1 MKSFRLPRLPSRSI
15 REWPVIRLIAVI
27 SFFGQLYFFVPVMT
41 PYLLQRQ
48 LTIAEIAGL
57 QTTLLLTQLVMELP
71 TGIIADR
78 LGHAWSYRLALATL
92 VIGEVVFLFSRDY
105 PAFLA
110 AQIVTGTGYAFASGS
125 VDALIYESLPE
136 TDRTIGMQRAR
147 GWIGAATHSASV
159 VAYSI
164 GGVIT
169 ASQTIPRMTI
179 TIVMGIGA
187 LAIATLLSLLLR
199 EAPHLA
205 RIARPTSVG
214 LLRRAGSVVR
224 VNRDVQR
231 LLTLSLLTNAFGAHL
246 LVFYQQYFLDTGV
259 EGIWFG
265 LALSLGSIVA
275 IAAQLHAWRLSA
287 TLGTS
292 RALLVATVLPGVLY
306 LSMAVVGHPVIAVGL
321 FIVQWGAIHLAGPL
335 FSGLFNA
342 HLPDEARATSLSLIN
357 AIVTIYIGSMGLL
370 LGWLS
375 SRSLPAM
382 FALIGTVIV
391 AGALLIR
398 IDGEKGANAH
408 ADR

>member
-1 MKSFRLPRLPSRSI
+1 MKSFCLPRLPSRSI

-71 TGIIADR
+71 TGVIADR

-92 VIGEVVFLFSRDY
+92 VTGEIVFLFSREY
-105 PAFLA
+105 LAFLV
-110 AQIVTGTGYAFASGS
+110 AQVVTGTGYAFASGS

-136 TDRTIGMQRAR
+136 GDRTTGMQRAR
-147 GWIGAATHSASV
+147 GLIGAATHSASV

-169 ASQTIPRMTI
+169 ASLTIPRMTI